1 MDVPVAA
8 EIQPRKRPIQER
20 ARQRV
25 VRILEATAEL
35 LEERGLTGLTTNHIA
50 DRAEVN
56 IASLYQYFPN
66 KQAVVMALA
75 DQMIYE
81 YQQIFATFPDEF
93 AESQDW
99 RKTYAEYINALIEAG
114 FRTKGAAAIR
124 RAIDA
129 DPNFVNFDKRTS
141 AGIGRL
147 LAEGFRRRLGTSDM
161 SCQTGW
167 RSRSASRARASLM
180 VMKQAVR
187 SPIATGRFPMKSSI
201 CRSPIWL
208 SISPDSF

>member
-161 SCQTGW
+161 ELPNRLALTVSVTGQ
-167 RSRSASRARASLM
+167 S
-180 VMKQAVR
+180 
-187 SPIATGRFPMKSSI
+187 IFDGDETGRTLAYRHREVSDEIINMQI
-201 CRSPIWL
+201 AYLAIY
-208 SISPDSF
+208 IS